1 MTRNKIIDND
11 MVLLKVV
18 LSFNSLFLW
27 VNLVSRVTLNQV
39 LTSIRMHSSQFLS
52 LHMHILFSF
61 FFFHLR
67 LLFLRDLRQMMKN
80 EKFSLYSNILTALK
94 IFIFRTINMLIFTS
108 PYCSLLNL
116 QQIYNIITQQYIRQI
131 N

>member
-39 LTSIRMHSSQFLS
+39 LISIRMHSSQFLS
-52 LHMHILFSF
+52 LHMHIFFS

>member
-11 MVLLKVV
+11 MVLLKVI

-61 FFFHLR
+61 FFHLR

-94 IFIFRTINMLIFTS
+94 IFIFRTINILIFTS
-108 PYCSLLNL
+108 SYCSLLNL

>member
-39 LTSIRMHSSQFLS
+39 LTSIRMHFSQFLS
-52 LHMHILFSF
+52 LHMHIFFS

>member
-1 MTRNKIIDND
+1 MSESRLSSNSQS
-11 MVLLKVV
+11 
-18 LSFNSLFLW
+18 SFNFY
-27 VNLVSRVTLNQV
+27 THAFF
-39 LTSIRMHSSQFLS
+39 SIF
-52 LHMHILFSF
+52 ILAYAYPFF

-94 IFIFRTINMLIFTS
+94 IFIFQTINMLIFTS

>member
-11 MVLLKVV
+11 MVLLKVI

-52 LHMHILFSF
+52 LHMHILFS

>member
-61 FFFHLR
+61 FFHLR

-94 IFIFRTINMLIFTS
+94 IFIFRTINILIFTS

>member
-11 MVLLKVV
+11 MVLLKVI

-52 LHMHILFSF
+52 LHMHIFFS

-94 IFIFRTINMLIFTS
+94 IFIFRTIIILIFTS

>member
-11 MVLLKVV
+11 MVLLKVI

-52 LHMHILFSF
+52 LHMHILFS

-94 IFIFRTINMLIFTS
+94 IFIFRTINMLIFTN

>member
-52 LHMHILFSF
+52 LHMHIFFS

-94 IFIFRTINMLIFTS
+94 IFIFRTINILIFTS

>member
-61 FFFHLR
+61 FFHLR

-94 IFIFRTINMLIFTS
+94 IFIFRTINILIFTS

-116 QQIYNIITQQYIRQI
+116 QQIYNIIIQQYIRQI

>member
-11 MVLLKVV
+11 MVLLKVI

-52 LHMHILFSF
+52 LHMHIFFS

-94 IFIFRTINMLIFTS
+94 IFIFRTINILIFTS

>member
-61 FFFHLR
+61 FFHLR

-94 IFIFRTINMLIFTS
+94 IFIFRTINILIFIS

>member
-11 MVLLKVV
+11 MVLLKVI

-61 FFFHLR
+61 FFHLR

-94 IFIFRTINMLIFTS
+94 IFIFRTINILIFTS

>member
-52 LHMHILFSF
+52 LHMHIFFS

>member
-61 FFFHLR
+61 FFHLR

-94 IFIFRTINMLIFTS
+94 IFIFRTINILIFTS
-108 PYCSLLNL
+108 SYCSLLNL

>member
-52 LHMHILFSF
+52 LHMHILFS

>member
-61 FFFHLR
+61 FFHLR

-94 IFIFRTINMLIFTS
+94 IFIFRTINIIIFTS

-116 QQIYNIITQQYIRQI
+116 QQIYNIIIQQYIRQI